1 MRRVWP
7 ESNSATSF
15 NRCKTRC
22 GSRSIARSGHP
33 EEVENGSFQ
42 RGGEYCACALSGP
55 CRAVVLCASQ
65 NDLPDDAPGQC
76 KCGRT
81 AKRAIGNLHG
91 VLGVRTPL
99 CIRLDHDAHRQAAG
113 CLGRDTCASACPG
126 RSEQERRGEGNL
138 RARLRNRAATEKAGL
153 LPICASGI
161 LRFTKT
167 ASATSP

>member
-65 NDLPDDAPGQC
+65 NDLPDDAPRNLSRTLRRQPAYFIELFPLNLV
-76 KCGRT
+76 GR
-81 AKRAIGNLHG
+81 I
-91 VLGVRTPL
+91 
-99 CIRLDHDAHRQAAG
+99 QAWVAG
-113 CLGRDTCASACPG
+113 
-126 RSEQERRGEGNL
+126 
-138 RARLRNRAATEKAGL
+138 
-153 LPICASGI
+153 
-161 LRFTKT
+161 
-167 ASATSP
+167 